1 MIKSLTIS
9 DFAGNIEDKNKKLN
23 DAKVEIYIFKMSEQ
37 SLGSVSFGSLYATF
51 DDYEHGYYKLNQY
64 TIALEYGMFTSM
76 HNINDSAK
84 NATLDTT
91 LRLIDGYVDLDII
104 TDNILFFNKNN
115 NTWNQLNIF
124 NRCNYK
130 EKTPEEIQEVFSWIE
145 NIDKIKSISLCDLV
159 HINGNK
165 SIRLSENSVLGLY
178 CEETSIELV
187 LQNNLGFKSDEYG
200 FCVKV
205 SNNNNI
211 MLFTPDKRL
220 DSLEEIFDSI
230 VDIT

>member
-9 DFAGNIEDKNKKLN
+9 DFAGTIDDKNKKLN
-23 DAKVEIYIFKMSEQ
+23 NAKVDIYIFKISKQ
-37 SLGSVSFGSLYATF
+37 SLDSISFGSLYATF
-51 DDYEHGYYKLNQY
+51 DDYEHGYYKLHQH

-76 HNINDSAK
+76 HNISDSAK

-91 LRLIDGYVDLDII
+91 LRLIDDYNNLDII

-115 NTWNQLNIF
+115 NNWNQLNIF

-130 EKTPEEIQEVFSWIE
+130 EKTSEEIHNVLDWIDT
-145 NIDKIKSISLCDLV
+145 IDKIKPVSLCDLA
-159 HINGNK
+159 HINGNN

-178 CEETSIELV
+178 CEETVIHLV
-187 LQNNLGFKSDEYG
+187 LQNNIGFKSDEYG
-200 FCVKV
+200 FCIKV

-220 DSLEEIFDSI
+220 DSLEEICDSI